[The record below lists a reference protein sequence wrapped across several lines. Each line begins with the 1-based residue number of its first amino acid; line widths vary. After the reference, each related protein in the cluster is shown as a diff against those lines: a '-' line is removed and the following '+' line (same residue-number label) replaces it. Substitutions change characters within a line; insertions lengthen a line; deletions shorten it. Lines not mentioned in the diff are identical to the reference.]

1 MEFTIKRRKL
11 YEVFNDISMT
21 IFIPKGAVVLLLG
34 SKDKV
39 PEMPQT
45 PVKFI
50 EDMNDAEAATAV
62 LPFTFKSIKS

>member
-1 MEFTIKRRKL
+1 
-11 YEVFNDISMT
+11 MT
-21 IFIPKGAVVLLLG
+21 IVIPKGAVVLLLG

-39 PEMPQT
+39 PEVPQT

-62 LPFTFKSIKS
+62 LPLHLRVIVLSNRHAISRCAYRPV